1 MDILWMGL
9 GISAVVAFVFYALA
23 SYWQRL
29 LKSQSRA
36 IRALFDRIEALEE
49 MDDPRFR
56 KMVGESVPSPL
67 EQVYVFNFRV
77 SERFWT
83 ETVGANNEQ
92 LRYIRENGKILG
104 SVKIER
110 WRSHIA
116 VAVTELLP
124 QSQSAGWLTRTV
136 DIYPTKEAVSP
147 VSLWELYAEPPANS
161 RGSAPAPALE
171 LRLENESLILTARPA
186 GPSLGIA
193 GRVPSRVEE
202 TVIFEVS
209 LDGDQLSPFRVSQD
223 DADGDAQPA
232 SSKTDSWL
240 AFYRGND
247 EQRGVDWQLCVRDL
261 NRKAIWERWNIVEPW
276 QTRRVS

>member
-1 MDILWMGL
+1 MDILWTGL

-29 LKSQSRA
+29 LKGQSRA
-36 IRALFDRIEALEE
+36 IRTLFDRIEALEE

-67 EQVYVFNFRV
+67 EQVYVFSFRL

-92 LRYIRENGKILG
+92 LRYIRENGKFLG

-116 VAVTELLP
+116 IAVTELLP

-147 VSLWELYAEPPANS
+147 TSLWELYAEPPANS
-161 RGSAPAPALE
+161 RGYAPAPALE
-171 LRLENESLILTARPA
+171 LRLENESLVLRTRPA

-193 GRVPSRVEE
+193 GRVPSRAEE
-202 TVIFEVS
+202 TIIFDVP
-209 LDGDQLSPFRVSQD
+209 LDGDQLSPFRVSD
-223 DADGDAQPA
+223 ADADGSEQSA
-232 SSKTDSWL
+232 SSKTESWL

-261 NRKAIWERWNIVEPW
+261 NRKILCERWNIVEPW
-276 QTRRVS
+276 PAMRVS

>member
-1 MDILWMGL
+1 MDILWTGL

-29 LKSQSRA
+29 LKNQSRA

-49 MDDPRFR
+49 LDDPRFR

-67 EQVYVFNFRV
+67 EQVYVFSFRL
-77 SERFWT
+77 SEHFWT

-92 LRYIRENGKILG
+92 LRYIRENGKFLG
-104 SVKIER
+104 SMKIER

-116 VAVTELLP
+116 IAVTELLP

-136 DIYPTKEAVSP
+136 DIYPTKGAVSP
-147 VSLWELYAEPPANS
+147 VSLWELYAEPPASS
-161 RGSAPAPALE
+161 RGYAPAPVLE
-171 LRLENESLILTARPA
+171 LRLENESLVLRARPT

-193 GRVPSRVEE
+193 GRVPSRDEE
-202 TVIFEVS
+202 SIIFDVP
-209 LDGDQLSPFRVSQD
+209 LDGDQLSPFRVSD
-223 DADGDAQPA
+223 EDADGSEQPA
-232 SSKTDSWL
+232 SSKTESWL

-261 NRKAIWERWNIVEPW
+261 NRKILCERWNIVEPW
-276 QTRRVS
+276 PARRVS